1 MNGPIEIGATGGSEN
16 ASQTVSSSAPAQ
28 SLNDPMPVRLWRTH
42 RAWIQELVLV
52 VVMYTLYSVTRSAAP
67 DRVSLAMKHADW
79 IEWAERGLGMD
90 IELDLNRLFLR
101 HLWLA
106 DAASLW
112 YQLAHMLVTFGLL
125 IWLFFWRRNKY
136 GVLRSSLALLWLAG
150 LTTYWLFPLAPPRFA
165 LNGAVDTMTAYPIL
179 FAGKESVTGLAN
191 LYAAMPSLHVG
202 WATWVALAWIY
213 THRGPW
219 RQLAWLYPCVM
230 TFVVVGTANHYVLD
244 AVAGATYAIVC
255 FWVVK
260 SVYARQARRKAAMPA
275 PAGGQKSLLEGSLG
289 THDA

>member
-1 MNGPIEIGATGGSEN
+1 MNGPIDVGASGAEKNSTQAA
-16 ASQTVSSSAPAQ
+16 ASDTAPRQLKEA
-28 SLNDPMPVRLWRTH
+28 LGLRLWRTH
-42 RAWIQELVLV
+42 RPWIQELVLV
-52 VVMYTLYSVTRSAAP
+52 VAMYSLYSVTRSAAP

-79 IEWAERGLGMD
+79 IEWAERGLAID
-90 IELDLNRLFLR
+90 IELDLNKLFLR

-112 YQLAHMLVTFGLL
+112 YQLAHMFVTFGLL
-125 IWLFFWRRNKY
+125 IWLFFWRRGSY

-165 LNGAVDTMTAYPIL
+165 LAGAVDTMTEYPIL

-202 WATWVALAWIY
+202 WATWVALAWVY
-213 THRGPW
+213 THKGAW
-219 RQLAWLYPCVM
+219 RHLAWVYPCIM

-244 AVAGATYAIVC
+244 AVGGASYAIGC
-255 FWVVK
+255 FFIVK
-260 SVYARQARRKAAMPA
+260 AVYARVAKRRASRERLGTP
-275 PAGGQKSLLEGSLG
+275 GGTLLEGPIAGS
-289 THDA
+289 